1 MMTIMIMYAFVLI
14 CDILDDLVLICVFGY
29 VFLEIGELGLLWNRV
44 KSELVDWD
52 YFEIGE

>member
-1 MMTIMIMYAFVLI
+1 MTIMIMYAFVLI